1 MAQCLLDISDDSDS
15 RSLLDLQRYSL
26 EVTALFVCCWISNAH
41 KMMAAV
47 TESLSTQYDCM
58 CQEGMPKTE
67 YEDLL
72 VAMKFTE
79 AQEQD
84 LMHLRRLFYGKLG
97 QLARERAAL
106 LKKMPAAVKEG
117 ENREPLSFHS
127 GFRHTA
133 DQLALTKE
141 VADQLCAN
149 HAEESLVYMGY
160 GFCLFRCI
168 ETSRQHALL
177 MVNSYPKP
185 VDPNTLLEVVA
196 QHRDEPPIDILMSA
210 NLKDDLQHSAN
221 WELVKDYMLSLRPD
235 NVHGHCP
242 FLQR

>member
-1 MAQCLLDISDDSDS
+1 MPIL
-15 RSLLDLQRYSL
+15 SL
-26 EVTALFVCCWISNAH
+26 A
-41 KMMAAV
+41 
-47 TESLSTQYDCM
+47 
-58 CQEGMPKTE
+58 
-67 YEDLL
+67 
-72 VAMKFTE
+72 
-79 AQEQD
+79 
-84 LMHLRRLFYGKLG
+84 
-97 QLARERAAL
+97 
-106 LKKMPAAVKEG
+106 
-117 ENREPLSFHS
+117 
-127 GFRHTA
+127 
-133 DQLALTKE
+133 QLALEASNGLLLLTLPCCFL
-141 VADQLCAN
+141 Q
-149 HAEESLVYMGY
+149 
-160 GFCLFRCI
+160 I

>member
-1 MAQCLLDISDDSDS
+1 
-15 RSLLDLQRYSL
+15 
-26 EVTALFVCCWISNAH
+26 
-41 KMMAAV
+41 
-47 TESLSTQYDCM
+47 
-58 CQEGMPKTE
+58 
-67 YEDLL
+67 
-72 VAMKFTE
+72 MKFTE

-160 GFCLFRCI
+160 GFCLFRCVSSKCMF
-168 ETSRQHALL
+168 TSEGAPCLRCLRDSLTYSGLCCALCC
-177 MVNSYPKP
+177 YP
-185 VDPNTLLEVVA
+185 
-196 QHRDEPPIDILMSA
+196 
-210 NLKDDLQHSAN
+210 
-221 WELVKDYMLSLRPD
+221 
-235 NVHGHCP
+235 
-242 FLQR
+242 